1 MHRSRGQRGDR
12 TRPSGSRRVYGG
24 LSLGV
29 ALLFMLISPVY
40 ANGGHVHLEGVFFLL
55 LGGVVFVGGLVVIL
69 YFLFRSDDE
78 QRPEQGES
86 E

>member
-1 MHRSRGQRGDR
+1 
-12 TRPSGSRRVYGG
+12 V
-24 LSLGV
+24 V
-29 ALLFMLISPVY
+29 LLFLLVAPVY

-55 LGGVVFVGGLVVIL
+55 LGGVVFVGGLVTIL
-69 YFLFRSDDE
+69 YFLFRGDDE